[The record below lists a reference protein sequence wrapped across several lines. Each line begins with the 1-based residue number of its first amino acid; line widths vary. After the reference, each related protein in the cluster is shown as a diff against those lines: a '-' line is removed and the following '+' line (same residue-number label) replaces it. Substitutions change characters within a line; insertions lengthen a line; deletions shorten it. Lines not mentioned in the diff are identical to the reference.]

1 MNRYIARSFTVVT
14 NEAAMTAS
22 RLTTDSHQY
31 APMPPGAVLMRRSR
45 ITAAAISSAVKNTNI
60 STKKPPL
67 FFTHSKP
74 LTVREAEIKRQ
85 SLALSPVPSRTEASE
100 YMDWF
105 GMRSS
110 FISSTPPM
118 LAAV

>member
-1 MNRYIARSFTVVT
+1 
-14 NEAAMTAS
+14 MTAS
-22 RLTTDSHQY
+22 RLMTESHQY
-31 APMPPGAVLMRRSR
+31 APIPSGAALTLRSR

-67 FFTHSKP
+67 FLTHSKP
-74 LTVREAEIKRQ
+74 LTVRDAAIKRQ
-85 SLALSPVPSRTEASE
+85 SLPFNPAPSRTEASE

-105 GMRSS
+105 GTPSS